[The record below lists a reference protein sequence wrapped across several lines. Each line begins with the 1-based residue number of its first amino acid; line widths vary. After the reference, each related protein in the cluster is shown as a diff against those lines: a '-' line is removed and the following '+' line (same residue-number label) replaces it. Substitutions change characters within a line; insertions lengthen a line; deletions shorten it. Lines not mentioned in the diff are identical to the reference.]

1 MANPEIVRQFEFLR
15 EIASGGFGSVYL
27 TKVMHPDGFSRI
39 AAVKL
44 LHRRWSENEEI
55 ARRMRDEARL
65 LGWLRHR
72 NIVDVV
78 DLTSLDGRAA
88 IIMEYLEA
96 VDLKALVQ
104 ALGGTENAMGPQV
117 CLQVIA
123 AVASA
128 LDAAFNRPPFPGEKP
143 LRVIHRD
150 IKPSNIMIDDSGL
163 VKVLDF
169 GVARAEFDARESD
182 TRELQFGSIDYMPP
196 ERLLFEPESPRSD
209 VYSLGATLFEM
220 ITTEKL
226 GKAKGSPVK
235 HAAFLADRLSFL
247 RATTGVTGPSAT
259 ELETMLVDCL
269 THSSSD
275 RPASATL
282 GVRCRELSR
291 KFGGLSLQEWAEDNI
306 PPLLVVG
313 AESGDK
319 YNPMTGRVLTED
331 RVSFGGDGRVLGREK
346 PAVPVPQTETHPDLE
361 NAEEEAEVPRE
372 GPPTLAE
379 LRSIEV
385 TDLGGAV
392 LGGGPGGEDLEG
404 PTRLNDPEDSQLGMD
419 EATRIEPAGTEPV
432 EDWEDAATRL
442 EDPAELKARLM
453 AEMEEESVPEQTGT
467 AEMATVP
474 GFEGVDE
481 VPIVNTDKEVSG
493 PHSVALS
500 EVSVPTSL
508 PLRPVGLD
516 PSLPLAVPGTGSLG
530 PGIVDGA
537 TLTEDA
543 DGVEGMGDGP
553 TQMMPEEEILELV
566 PETRGHD
573 PTRLMP
579 DAPGSPLAT
588 APELPPGA
596 PHAASPPPR
605 DVSHSGVGSGSGAG
619 GLASAPPMPG
629 ATTGLGS
636 ETVFTSVGGDG
647 LTDDGTDTTVVHRV
661 AASFLVFG
669 LALTVGLGAGS
680 LLFKEELFGES
691 GVVTSLFSGGG
702 KPDVVEPP
710 TAVLPPPPVLPPE
723 EPVEENPLAGFNG
736 TTVAFE
742 SLMEGTRRLT
752 VSCEGGIR
760 ETGRTT
766 VVLATPTVTKCVITA
781 LGEGGTRKTVVVQ
794 NIRAG
799 LTQCFEG
806 GKAAC
811 SS

>member
-27 TKVMHPDGFSRI
+27 TKVVHPDGFSRI

-104 ALGGTENAMGPQV
+104 GLGGTENAMGPQV

-123 AVASA
+123 AVSSA

-226 GKAKGSPVK
+226 GKAKGSPTK

-247 RATTGVTGPSAT
+247 RATTAVSGPAAT
-259 ELETMLVDCL
+259 ELEAMLVECL
-269 THSSSD
+269 AYEATD
-275 RPASATL
+275 RPAAASL
-282 GVRCRELSR
+282 GVRCRELAR
-291 KFGGLSLQEWAEDNI
+291 KFGGLSLQEWSENNI
-306 PPLLVVG
+306 PPLLVIS

-331 RVSFGGDGRVLGREK
+331 RVSLGGDGRVVGREQ
-346 PAVPVPQTETHPDLE
+346 PEARVGQTETLPELSSG
-361 NAEEEAEVPRE
+361 

-392 LGGGPGGEDLEG
+392 LGDGPGGEDLEE
-404 PTRLNDPEDSQLGMD
+404 PTRLDDPAGPKVEAD
-419 EATRIEPAGTEPV
+419 EATRIEPAGSAPE

-453 AEMEEESVPEQTGT
+453 AEMGDESGPDSTEAAEQETEPELG
-467 AEMATVP
+467 
-474 GFEGVDE
+474 GVDE
-481 VPIVNTDKEVSG
+481 LQIVETDKEVSG
-493 PHSVALS
+493 PVSNVMS
-500 EVSVPTSL
+500 EISVPRSL
-508 PLRPVGLD
+508 PTRPVGLD
-516 PSLPLAVPGTGSLG
+516 PSLPLAVPGTGLLG

-537 TLTEDA
+537 TLTEDSDGA
-543 DGVEGMGDGP
+543 DGVGDGP
-553 TQMMPEEEILELV
+553 TQMMPEEEILGHI
-566 PETRGHD
+566 PEPGGSD

-579 DAPGSPLAT
+579 AGSGSPLPS
-588 APELPPGA
+588 APALPSA
-596 PHAASPPPR
+596 PPSASPPRLDKSP
-605 DVSHSGVGSGSGAG
+605 SEAG
-619 GLASAPPMPG
+619 GLASAPPMPEES
-629 ATTGLGS
+629 AAGLGS

-669 LALTVGLGAGS
+669 LALAVGLGAGS
-680 LLFKEELFGES
+680 LLFKEELFGAS
-691 GVVTSLFSGGG
+691 GVVTSLFGGG
-702 KPDVVEPP
+702 E
-710 TAVLPPPPVLPPE
+710 AANEPPPPEVVAPPVVPPPVE
-723 EPVEENPLAGFNG
+723 EPVEEDPLAGFNG

-760 ETGRTT
+760 ESGRTT
-766 VVLATPTVTKCVITA
+766 VVLSTPTVTRCVITA
-781 LGEGGTRKTVVVQ
+781 LGEGGARKTVVVQ
-794 NIRAG
+794 DIRAG

>member
-1 MANPEIVRQFEFLR
+1 LLELGLANPEIVRKFEFLR

-104 ALGGTENAMGPQV
+104 ALGHTENAMGPQV

-123 AVASA
+123 AVSSA
-128 LDAAFNRPPFPGEKP
+128 LDAAYNRPPFPGEKP

-226 GKAKGSPVK
+226 GKAKGSPIK
-235 HAAFLADRLSFL
+235 HSAFLADRLSFL
-247 RATTGVTGPSAT
+247 RATTSVTGPAAT
-259 ELETMLVDCL
+259 DLETMLVDCL
-269 THSSSD
+269 AYEATD
-275 RPASATL
+275 RPAAATL
-282 GVRCRELSR
+282 GVRCRELAR
-291 KFGGLSLQEWAEDNI
+291 QFDGPSLQEWSESNI
-306 PPLLVVG
+306 PALLVIG

-331 RVSFGGDGRVLGREK
+331 RISLGGDGQVVGREK
-346 PAVPVPQTETHPDLE
+346 PAVLIGQTETLPELE
-361 NAEEEAEVPRE
+361 AAREEEESPPD

-392 LGGGPGGEDLEG
+392 LGDGPGNEDLEEA
-404 PTRLNDPEDSQLGMD
+404 TRLDDPGDGKFGNDD
-419 EATRIEPAGTEPV
+419 ATRIEPAQAAPE

-442 EDPAELKARLM
+442 EDPAELKARIM
-453 AEMEEESVPEQTGT
+453 AEMGEDEPVPEATEA
-467 AEMATVP
+467 AEQETEP
-474 GFEGVDE
+474 DFEGVDE
-481 VPIVNTDKEVSG
+481 LPIMDTDKEVSG

-500 EVSVPTSL
+500 EVSVPRSL
-508 PLRPVGLD
+508 STRPMGLD

-543 DGVEGMGDGP
+543 DGAQGMGDGP
-553 TQMMPEEEILELV
+553 TQMMPEDEILGLS
-566 PETRGHD
+566 PEPGGDD

-579 DAPGSPLAT
+579 DGPGSPLDT
-588 APELPPGA
+588 APALPTSA
-596 PHAASPPPR
+596 PHLASPPPR
-605 DVSHSGVGSGSGAG
+605 DVSSGGPG

-629 ATTGLGS
+629 ATKGLGS

-669 LALTVGLGAGS
+669 LALAVGLGAGS
-680 LLFKEELFGES
+680 ILFKEELFGES
-691 GVVTSLFSGGG
+691 GVVTSLFAGG
-702 KPDVVEPP
+702 DDSTEVEESVMA
-710 TAVLPPPPVLPPE
+710 TPPPVELPPE

-781 LGEGGTRKTVVVQ
+781 LGEGGARKTVVVE

>member
-44 LHRRWSENEEI
+44 LHRRWSENEEV

-104 ALGGTENAMGPQV
+104 ALGHTENAMGPQV

-123 AVASA
+123 AVSSA

-235 HAAFLADRLSFL
+235 HSAFLADRLSFL
-247 RATTGVTGPSAT
+247 RATTSGTGPAT
-259 ELETMLVDCL
+259 TDLETMLAECL
-269 THSSSD
+269 AYEATD
-275 RPASATL
+275 RPAAATL

-291 KFGGLSLQEWAEDNI
+291 SFDGPSLQEWSESNI
-306 PPLLVVG
+306 PALLVIG

-331 RVSFGGDGRVLGREK
+331 RIALGGDGRVVGREK
-346 PAVPVPQTETHPDLE
+346 PAVVIGQMQTQALPDLDAT
-361 NAEEEAEVPRE
+361 AEEREIPQE
-372 GPPTLAE
+372 GPPTLE
-379 LRSIEV
+379 DLRSIEV
-385 TDLGGAV
+385 TGLGGAV
-392 LGGGPGGEDLEG
+392 LGDGPGGDDLEEA
-404 PTRLNDPEDSQLGMD
+404 TRLDNPEERQLGND
-419 EATRIEPAGTEPV
+419 DATRIEPTETAPE

-453 AEMEEESVPEQTGT
+453 AEMGEDEPGPEPTEA
-467 AEMATVP
+467 AELETEP
-474 GFEGVDE
+474 DLDGVDE
-481 VPIVNTDKEVSG
+481 LPIVDTDKDVSG
-493 PHSVALS
+493 PHSMALS
-500 EVSVPTSL
+500 EVSVPKNL
-508 PLRPVGLD
+508 PTRPVGLD
-516 PSLPLAVPGTGSLG
+516 PSLPLAVPGTDSLG

-543 DGVEGMGDGP
+543 DGAEGMGDGP
-553 TQMMPEEEILELV
+553 TQMMPEEEILKLV
-566 PETRGHD
+566 PELGGND

-579 DAPGSPLAT
+579 DGPGSPLDA
-588 APELPPGA
+588 APALPD
-596 PHAASPPPR
+596 AAS
-605 DVSHSGVGSGSGAG
+605 
-619 GLASAPPMPG
+619 
-629 ATTGLGS
+629 GLGS

-669 LALTVGLGAGS
+669 LALAVGLGAGS

-691 GVVTSLFSGGG
+691 GVVTSLFAGGDDSTEVET
-702 KPDVVEPP
+702 PPVV
-710 TAVLPPPPVLPPE
+710 APPPLVELPPE

-760 ETGRTT
+760 ESGRTT

-781 LGEGGTRKTVVVQ
+781 LGEGGARKTVVLQ